1 MVLAPAPGLVIKY
14 DFLWK
19 EDKDAG
25 HEDGLK
31 DRPCAIILTSRER
44 EDGSREIVL
53 CPITHS
59 PPSEAEGGVKIP
71 HAVSR
76 HLGLDDDQSWIKTHQ
91 VNTLRW
97 EKGRLPHGVTPVAP
111 GEWAYGNLPQSL
123 ARQAFEQVR
132 ARSRM
137 HTLQSVDRGGGRDQT
152 KRR

>member
-1 MVLAPAPGLVIKY
+1 MVLDPAPGLVIKY

-53 CPITHS
+53 CPITQS
-59 PPSEAEGGVKIP
+59 PPSEAEGGVKVP
-71 HAVSR
+71 LSVSR

-97 EKGRLPHGVTPVAP
+97 EKGRLPHGVTPGRTGGVGLWQPATEP
-111 GEWAYGNLPQSL
+111 GSASL
-123 ARQAFEQVR
+123 R
-132 ARSRM
+132 AGACAQPDAQPAER
-137 HTLQSVDRGGGRDQT
+137 
-152 KRR
+152 